1 MIDFIKTVT
10 VLVWLHH
17 WFLLS
22 DHFVWLLSQNLAVF
36 ERNSDSSTSGE
47 ESSEESSDNEN
58 SDTHDTDVDSVLSE
72 EHKNSSIQQS
82 THSHQLPRIKMPK
95 SSNKRRV
102 RPRIEV
108 VQEPDNT
115 NVPEVSSDQLH
126 WIVIVLVRSWWI
138 IMCHW
143 LVWTFV
149 TCSL

>member
-1 MIDFIKTVT
+1 M
-10 VLVWLHH
+10 
-17 WFLLS
+17 
-22 DHFVWLLSQNLAVF
+22 WLLSQNLAVF

-82 THSHQLPRIKMPK
+82 THSHQLLRIKMPK

-115 NVPEVSSDQLH
+115 YVPEVSSDQLH
-126 WIVIVLVRSWWI
+126 
-138 IMCHW
+138 
-143 LVWTFV
+143 
-149 TCSL
+149 